1 MKGLFRN
8 KEIRDQIVIS
18 FAVIFAAAVLA
29 AVFSGLTAALIVLVC
44 GCAVMGIEIAF
55 LKKRYERISEISDTI
70 DLILHG
76 QEDLLI
82 AESDEGEL
90 AILIS
95 QVRKMTAALKERT
108 EQLSSEKIMLSD
120 AIADMFHQM
129 RTPIT
134 SMNLQLSLM
143 ADKDISYE
151 RRLELLR
158 ELKKQLERLHWLT
171 ETLLKM
177 SKLDAGTVTFREDEV
192 LVKELINKAC
202 SPFLIPLELKGIE
215 FVIKAENEVFRGDL
229 SWTAEAVGNLVK
241 NCMEH
246 TPEGGS
252 IRIEALETPLFT
264 QIEVCDSGSG
274 FDPDDIPH
282 LFERFYRGKN
292 SSESSIGIGLAL
304 SRAIISRQNGTITAT
319 NAPTGGALFTIK
331 FYKTIV

>member
-90 AILIS
+90 AIFIS

-108 EQLSSEKIMLSD
+108 DQLSSEKIMLSD